1 MKATDI
7 TIVHLSDLHFNA
19 KRESMYVG
27 LLLADIQ
34 HQIRH
39 SSKLMIVV
47 TGDFAVRGEVSQVS
61 ESLLN
66 FFKQLKS
73 MIPQKCELLAVEV
86 VPGNHDLIRPKVS
99 NGFND
104 GTYKNRLLE
113 FDELSRKIQDV
124 FKDKL
129 EGKNTR
135 DAERVGVTYV
145 PYNDQE
151 IALVRLD
158 TSGADIEA
166 HMLKDV
172 KDDIAEAKREKSR
185 YKKELKGL
193 LSAKKICELR
203 MKEVYKDI
211 KDQGDIIQNSFI
223 LHDSECKTK
232 RLLSI
237 VLAHHPLT
245 WIKESGVDKV
255 HDTLFKRGLGYTDL
269 WLCGH
274 MHMSQLYYTSE
285 NNHQKIM
292 LMSGIGRQDSQ
303 HTCMRYSIY
312 NISLER
318 NVCAVQSRG
327 ATDGSPFAEDHAM
340 GRSLSKGVE
349 HLTIPLRSNQ
359 IGAVIRL
366 NNSGQNRAVK
376 DYYVDD
382 TVLDLLREIRERIE
396 WFKRNI
402 SIKIEESQQY
412 LVQCLLSK
420 KSSSAKK
427 AACLYIDWRLLGQRN
442 PFDAR
447 TKQVVLGIL
456 TKEDLVKHFLTQ
468 ICIDLYQCIT
478 RPIERFECESVSP
491 IYRQKVQWDDIQWRF
506 HFRKYANLSK
516 DGQSPCSESDKYIVY
531 VSNRENSSIQEV
543 DWGGFIKNAFNH
555 REKCLIQ
562 SANQGQ
568 NPIVTDWDDFL
579 TSIPRFR
586 NSIVERKNCRG
597 RYEARPILSFGAS
610 IMCRTQE
617 SLVLASLILYA
628 FEFLDVNRTI
638 GDLIE
643 SFLDSILLDDIRSF
657 LV

>member
-19 KRESMYVG
+19 SRESIYVNA
-27 LLLADIQ
+27 LLADIQ

-39 SSKLMIVV
+39 SEKLIIVV
-47 TGDFAVRGEVSQVS
+47 TGDLAVRSEVSQVS

-66 FFKQLKS
+66 FFRRLNKI
-73 MIPQKCELLAVEV
+73 IPEKCELLAVEV
-86 VPGNHDLIRPKVS
+86 VPGNHDLERPRVS
-99 NGFND
+99 NKFNL
-104 GTYKNRLLE
+104 GTYKNKLEE
-113 FDELSRKIQDV
+113 FDKLASDIQGV
-124 FKDKL
+124 FKKKVV
-129 EGKNTR
+129 GGNTR
-135 DAERVGVTYV
+135 DPGRVGVTYV
-145 PYNDQE
+145 PYNGQE
-151 IALVRLD
+151 IAVVRLD

-172 KDDIAEAKREKSR
+172 SDDIAEAKR
-185 YKKELKGL
+185 KKGKRKLNRL
-193 LSAKKICELR
+193 PTVKKICKLR
-203 MKEVYKDI
+203 MEAVFNDI
-211 KDQGDIIQNSFI
+211 KKQGNIIQRSFYD
-223 LHDSECKTK
+223 HDIKTK
-232 RLLSI
+232 ARRLLTI

-327 ATDGSPFAEDHAM
+327 ATEGSPFAEDHAM
-340 GRSLSKGVE
+340 GLPLSADVE

-359 IGAVIRL
+359 IGAAIQL
-366 NNSGQNRAVK
+366 NNSGQKRAVK

-382 TVLDLLREIRERIE
+382 TVLALFREIRERID
-396 WFKRNI
+396 WFRHNI
-402 SIKIEESQQY
+402 SIKIEENKKWLLASI
-412 LVQCLLSK
+412 LAKRGRVAGRATSEFMKWCLFGSK
-420 KSSSAKK
+420 ESVSVKS
-427 AACLYIDWRLLGQRN
+427 IQMIRN
-442 PFDAR
+442 EL
-447 TKQVVLGIL
+447 KN
-456 TKEDLVKHFLTQ
+456 KELVKFFLEQ
-468 ICIDLYQCIT
+468 ICNDLYQCIS
-478 RPIERFECESVSP
+478 RPVERFDNETVSQ
-491 IYRQKVQWDDIQWRF
+491 IYQEKVKWDDIQWRF
-506 HFRKYANLSK
+506 HFRKYSAL
-516 DGQSPCSESDKYIVY
+516 SESKSSICVETDKYLSF
-531 VSNRENSSIQEV
+531 VSNIKGNNIQEV
-543 DWGGFIKNAFNH
+543 DWNGFIKNAFMQ

-568 NPIVTDWDDFL
+568 NPIVTEWDDFL

-586 NSIVERKNCRG
+586 NSMVELKTDMGNF
-597 RYEARPILSFGAS
+597 EMRPILTFGVS
-610 IMCRTQE
+610 IKSKTQE

-628 FEFLDVNRTI
+628 FEFLNVNKTI
-638 GDLIE
+638 GELIE
-643 SFLDSILLDDIRSF
+643 SFLDSVLIDDIRSH
-657 LV
+657 LK